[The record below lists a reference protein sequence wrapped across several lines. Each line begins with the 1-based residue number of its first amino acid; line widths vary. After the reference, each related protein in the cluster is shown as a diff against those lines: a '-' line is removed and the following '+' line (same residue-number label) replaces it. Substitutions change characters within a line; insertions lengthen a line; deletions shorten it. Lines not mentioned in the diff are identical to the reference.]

1 MRGLKNRGW
10 IVAYWLIKTEP
21 SDYSFAQLLREK
33 KTRWTGV
40 KNALA
45 RIHLKAMHTG
55 DELLVY
61 HTGNEKAVVGI
72 ARVEKAD
79 PETGEPT
86 FAAVGALPRPVTLSE
101 IKADR
106 RFGDWGLVKIGRLS
120 VVPTTAAQFAAIQ
133 RMASTAAE

>member
-1 MRGLKNRGW
+1 M
-10 IVAYWLIKTEP
+10 
-21 SDYSFAQLLREK
+21 
-33 KTRWTGV
+33 
-40 KNALA
+40 
-45 RIHLKAMHTG
+45 G

-79 PETGEPT
+79 AQTGEPT
-86 FAAVGALPRPVTLSE
+86 FAAVRALPRPVTLSE

-106 RFGDWGLVKIGRLS
+106 RLFGDWGLVKIGRLS